1 MAVFL
6 ADPPRPDS
14 EKAGRGN
21 SVTRTL
27 SHRQARAFY
36 DGFGAR
42 QDRQGWY
49 EDAALTE
56 LIAHADFAQAGR
68 VIEFGCGT
76 GRFAASLLAGPLADD
91 ALWLGLDISRTMA
104 GLARDRLRAY
114 ADRATVLLTDGRM
127 ALPVTDD
134 SVDRVI
140 ATYVLDLL
148 SADDCRMFVAEARRV
163 LAPGGLL
170 CLCGLT
176 GGATPLARLVT
187 TVWRSVHAI
196 NPKWVGG
203 CRPMSLMRFVEDP
216 DWQTVH
222 HGVVTRRGISS
233 EVLIARVV
241 NIA

>member
-1 MAVFL
+1 
-6 ADPPRPDS
+6 
-14 EKAGRGN
+14 
-21 SVTRTL
+21 
-27 SHRQARAFY
+27 
-36 DGFGAR
+36 
-42 QDRQGWY
+42 
-49 EDAALTE
+49 
-56 LIAHADFAQAGR
+56 
-68 VIEFGCGT
+68 
-76 GRFAASLLAGPLADD
+76 
-91 ALWLGLDISRTMA
+91 MA
-104 GLARDRLRAY
+104 GLTRDRLRAY

-127 ALPVTDD
+127 ALPVADD

-203 CRPMSLMRFVEDP
+203 CRPMSLTRFVEDA
-216 DWQTVH
+216 DWQIVH